1 MFGSFADFGPPLA
14 IPALSGSIRRRTVP
28 FPDRTRG
35 RAQIRLPLPPQ
46 RPRPKIT
53 FQSLQQRSSL
63 FSQSKYAWH
72 FYSREYFTL
81 SPPLLA
87 ILFKRTVSTQV
98 FFVNLQDLGMEMPW
112 ESQLSTILL

>member
-1 MFGSFADFGPPLA
+1 MLDSFADFGPPLA
-14 IPALSGSIRRRTVP
+14 TPALSGSIRRRTVP
-28 FPDRTRG
+28 FPDLTRG

-87 ILFKRTVSTQV
+87 ILFKRTIITGIFCQPS
-98 FFVNLQDLGMEMPW
+98 
-112 ESQLSTILL
+112 

>member
-1 MFGSFADFGPPLA
+1 MLDSFADFGPPLA
-14 IPALSGSIRRRTVP
+14 TPALSGSIRRRTVP
-28 FPDRTRG
+28 FPDLTRG
-35 RAQIRLPLPPQ
+35 RAQIRRPLPPQ

-53 FQSLQQRSSL
+53 YQSLQQRSSL

-72 FYSREYFTL
+72 YYSREFFTL

-112 ESQLSTILL
+112 ESQPSTILL

>member
-1 MFGSFADFGPPLA
+1 MFGSFADLGPPLA

-28 FPDRTRG
+28 FPDRTLG
-35 RAQIRLPLPPQ
+35 RAQIRLPLLPQ

-53 FQSLQQRSSL
+53 YQSLQQRSSL

-87 ILFKRTVSTQV
+87 ILFKRTVNTGIFCQPS
-98 FFVNLQDLGMEMPW
+98 
-112 ESQLSTILL
+112 

>member
-35 RAQIRLPLPPQ
+35 RAQMRLPLPPQ

-53 FQSLQQRSSL
+53 YQSLQQRSSL

-72 FYSREYFTL
+72 FYCREYFTL
-81 SPPLLA
+81 
-87 ILFKRTVSTQV
+87 VSSASSYSFQENSLNTGIFCQPSGPRHG
-98 FFVNLQDLGMEMPW
+98 NAMGI
-112 ESQLSTILL
+112 SA